1 MYIVPKKQVVILE
14 SNILDADS
22 NYVQFDLGNSYNLLD
37 EVQYGEDIFRSL
49 KADNTDTPVAQT
61 TTLSWKYL
69 KKANKWAAFDEYNS
83 TKTTHETEVMYI
95 VESRYVDYIGI
106 MNLKA
111 SKIKLELFN
120 LDDDVNVSS
129 PIWTYEE
136 NTFYRSS
143 YNYSEYITKEATFKR
158 TFIQDIFPYY
168 KTKLKISITGTNVE
182 VGNIIYGKKIDL
194 GIVLDNNGLVSD
206 LGNLID
212 IEIDSNTGN
221 IKQVPIMPRKDL
233 TIPVLIETKDYE
245 RVKNV
250 LEDYL
255 GTACLFVALKGVK
268 NKLPNVALY
277 GFYKNIRTPIGAK
290 YSEYELLI
298 KGVI

>member
-1 MYIVPKKQVVILE
+1 MYIVPRKQVVILE
-14 SNILDADS
+14 SNLSDIDS
-22 NYVQFDLGNSYNLLD
+22 NYTQFIPSSSYTLGV

-49 KADNTDTPVAQT
+49 LSENTATPVAET

-69 KKANKWAAFDEYNS
+69 KKANKWAAFDPYNS
-83 TKTTHETEVMYI
+83 TKTIHATEIMYV

-106 MNLKA
+106 MELRA
-111 SKIKLELFN
+111 SNVKLELFK
-120 LDDDVNVSS
+120 LEDDVSIAEPMWVQ
-129 PIWTYEE
+129 EE
-136 NTFYRSS
+136 DTFYRKCF
-143 YNYSEYITKEATFKR
+143 NYSEYITKDGTFKR
-158 TFIQDIFPYY
+158 TFLNDIFPYY
-168 KTKLKISITGTNVE
+168 GTKLKITITGTNVE
-182 VGNIIYGKKIDL
+182 VGNIVYGKKIDL
-194 GIVLDNNGLVSD
+194 GIVLSNNGLVSE

-212 IEIDSNTGN
+212 IEIDSETGN
-221 IKQVPIMPRKDL
+221 IKQFPIMPRKDL
-233 TIPVLIETKDYE
+233 SVPILIETKDYE

-255 GTACLFVALKGVK
+255 GIACLFVALKGVK

-277 GFYKNIRTPIGAK
+277 GFYKNIRTPIGAE